1 MFKKLNAA
9 KKQVKGDNFDRDIK
23 FIIKSLKLFTAGNDN
38 PLLDGTITIPEIK
51 RAGKKLK
58 NNKACGQDM
67 IRNEMIECIIETRF
81 IEIILCVFNRIL
93 DKSQLL
99 EIRKIVVAI
108 FKGEDSFDPN
118 NYRGIAITSCLGKL
132 FTLYWVSQKSVLLL
146 LLLLL
151 LLIYYYF

>member
-9 KKQVKGDNFDRDIK
+9 KKQVKGDNFERDIK

-38 PLLDGTITIPEIK
+38 HLLDGTITIPEIK

-81 IEIILCVFNRIL
+81 IEIILCVFNLIL
-93 DKSQLL
+93 DKSQLP
-99 EIRKIVVAI
+99 EII
-108 FKGEDSFDPN
+108 
-118 NYRGIAITSCLGKL
+118 GKL
-132 FTLYWVSQKSVLLL
+132 LWQFLRERIH
-146 LLLLL
+146 
-151 LLIYYYF
+151 LIQIIIGELQLQVV